1 MEYVFQNDFRIYFIM
16 KFIKGGELFRHLV
29 KIKRFRE
36 DQARFFIA

>member
-1 MEYVFQNDFRIYFIM
+1 MR
-16 KFIKGGELFRHLV
+16 FIKGGELFRHLV